1 MCTYLP
7 YRSTS
12 LLGLCLESRGSGV
25 VGQQRNRSRHRAWQG
40 RQDLARAGLLIAGPF
55 PRSRLL
61 HPAGTQGSQKDGCL

>member
-25 VGQQRNRSRHRAWQG
+25 VGQQQEMGAEEEPQSALCVHSSP
-40 RQDLARAGLLIAGPF
+40 DLELQLSSPTIIYI
-55 PRSRLL
+55 
-61 HPAGTQGSQKDGCL
+61 